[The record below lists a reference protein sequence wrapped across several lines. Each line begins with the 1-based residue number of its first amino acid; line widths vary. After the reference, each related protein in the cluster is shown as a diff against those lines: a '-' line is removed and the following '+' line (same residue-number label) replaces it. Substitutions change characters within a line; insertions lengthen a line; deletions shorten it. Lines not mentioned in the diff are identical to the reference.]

1 MKESSV
7 PKKNENLQIEFEKAL
22 GYHRQGLYEDAAL
35 GYQKILSENKKHQPS
50 LLNLGVVYYVKS
62 SYDLAMDNFQKAL
75 DLDDKDVDAL
85 YNLGRT
91 LQACKKYSESLEFL
105 KKAYELNSKD
115 GMILKCLG
123 RGYFELGFYEEAC
136 EILQKYLE
144 KEPDDLEGLMQY
156 SESKIKLGAFDVAGF
171 GLKRVIDLDQKCE
184 KAYELLADCYAHQN
198 RSEKSVQVLE
208 RLLKVRPNDSSL
220 YRKLAIYH
228 GNLKDYSEARRCYRS
243 AYSLESKG
251 LKFHDPAPD
260 QVNVDIDKI
269 TFQNSILAIT
279 EKYSS
284 RNDWKGALSEFT
296 RLSKRY
302 PDSVVL
308 LQEIAY
314 IYQLTGQAKRAASY
328 YEKIHRLDPENLEAI
343 MQLVRIAIE
352 SEEFSEGQQ
361 WIEKAIDMYP
371 SVMEVQELAG
381 QLYVS
386 SKNYDKAL
394 QFFRR
399 CKAED
404 FDTCGVML
412 GSSQCHMGRN
422 EYPQARKILSSAV
435 KIFPDS
441 VELALNLARCQ
452 LKEGNVR
459 DAQELM
465 KKASKRFP
473 SNLQVQAVSVQVA
486 IAAGNFRRASE
497 IWSRIAGLVPR
508 DKEDFTPF
516 IKSLVAIRDQDL
528 ALRYLKSYTRFRHK
542 NFEQLYLEFLIYASK
557 RDRIRFSIPWQE
569 LWFDHSGQMVSHVFE
584 IKSILGKEDSEFLV
598 SMQKQLHHLFSTR
611 EEILKNLEDFFR
623 ILTQPTTLEIVK

>member
-1 MKESSV
+1 VE
-7 PKKNENLQIEFEKAL
+7 IEFEKAL

-35 GYQKILSENKKHQPS
+35 GYQKILCDYKEHQPS
-50 LLNLGVVYYVKS
+50 LLNLGVVYYIKS

-75 DLDDKDVDAL
+75 ELDQKDVDAL

-91 LQACKKYSESLEFL
+91 LQACKKFSESLEFL
-105 KKAYELNSKD
+105 KKAQELNSKD

-136 EILQKYLE
+136 ETLQKYLE
-144 KEPDDLEGLMQY
+144 KEPDDLEALMQY
-156 SESKIKLGAFDVAGF
+156 SESKIQLGAFDVAGF
-171 GLKRVIDLDQKCE
+171 GLKRVIDLDKQGE
-184 KAYELLADCYAHQN
+184 RAYELLADCYAHQN
-198 RSEKSVQVLE
+198 RPEKSIEVLE
-208 RLLKVRPNDSSL
+208 RLLKVRPNDSGL

-228 GNLKDYSEARRCYRS
+228 GQLKDYSEARRCYRN

-251 LKFHDPAPD
+251 LKFHDPAPE
-260 QVNVDIDKI
+260 QVNVDIDRI
-269 TFQNSILAIT
+269 TFQNSILSIT

-314 IYQLTGQAKRAASY
+314 IYQLTGQPKRAASY
-328 YEKIHRLDPENLEAI
+328 YEKIHKLDPENLESI
-343 MQLVRIAIE
+343 LQLVRIAID
-352 SEEFSEGQQ
+352 SEEFAEGEE
-361 WIEKAIDMYP
+361 WIEKAIAMYP
-371 SVMEVQELAG
+371 SVMEVYELAG

-386 SKNYDKAL
+386 SRDFELAL
-394 QFFRR
+394 KYFRR
-399 CKAED
+399 CKAEN

-422 EYPQARKILSSAV
+422 EFAQARKILSSAV

-441 VELALNLARCQ
+441 VELALNLARCH
-452 LKEGNVR
+452 LEEGSVKE
-459 DAQELM
+459 AQDLM
-465 KKASKRFP
+465 KKTSKRFS
-473 SNLQVQAVSVQVA
+473 SNLQVQSVSVQVA
-486 IAAGNFRRASE
+486 IAAGNFKRASE
-497 IWSRIAGLVPR
+497 IWSQIAGLVPR
-508 DKEDFTPF
+508 EKEDFAPF

-542 NFEQLYLEFLIYASK
+542 NFEQLYLEFLIYATR
-557 RDRIRFSIPWQE
+557 RDRVRFSIPWQE
-569 LWFDHSGQMVSHVFE
+569 LWFDHSREMVEHVFE
-584 IKSILGKEDSEFLV
+584 IKSILDKDDVEFLV
-598 SMQKQLHHLFSTR
+598 ATQKQLHHLFSTKI
-611 EEILKNLEDFFR
+611 EILKNLEEFFR